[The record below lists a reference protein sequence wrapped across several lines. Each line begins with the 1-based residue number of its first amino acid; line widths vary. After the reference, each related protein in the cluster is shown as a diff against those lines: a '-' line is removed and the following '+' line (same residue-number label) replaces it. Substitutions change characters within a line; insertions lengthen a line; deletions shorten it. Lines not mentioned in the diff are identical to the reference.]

1 MSMRPSRIVV
11 AALLAASFAAG
22 CNKPGS
28 PAAPSATAATAAS
41 GAQCEPPAETVVG
54 TFKQDGAEQK
64 ITYGELSGRI
74 GAPLADLEKK
84 KQELLKR
91 GLEGYI
97 IEKLVQAEAKKRG
110 LPNEDALLKA
120 EVEEKVAQPS
130 DADIQK
136 LYDQAKAGGQLPPEV
151 TIDQVKPEI
160 VKHLTDQGKRE
171 KAQALFNDLKS
182 KAEVQILLP
191 QKRIQVEAIGPAKG
205 PEGAPVTIVE
215 FSDFQ
220 CPFCSRA
227 KTTVDDVVKQY
238 GDKVRLVFRHFP
250 LSFHQEA
257 PKAAEAS
264 ACAADQNKFWEY
276 HDKLFANQAALK
288 VDDLKKAA
296 ADLGLDTAR
305 FNECLDS
312 GKKAELVKKD
322 TTDGEKAGVTGTPA
336 FFING
341 IVLSGAVPAEE
352 FKAIID
358 AELSKKK

>member
-1 MSMRPSRIVV
+1 MRPSRIVI
-11 AALLAASFAAG
+11 AALLAASFVAG
-22 CNKPGS
+22 CNKQS
-28 PAAPSATAATAAS
+28 TPAASPNTASAS
-41 GAQCEPPAETVVG
+41 GGQCEPAPETVVG
-54 TFKQDGAEQK
+54 TYKVDGAEQRV
-64 ITYGELSGRI
+64 TYGDLTGRI

-84 KQELLKR
+84 KADLLKR

-110 LPNEDALLKA
+110 LENEDALLKA
-120 EVEEKVAQPS
+120 EVEDKANQPS
-130 DADIQK
+130 DAEIQK
-136 LYDQAKAGGQLPPEV
+136 IFDQAKQGGQLPPEV
-151 TIDQVKPEI
+151 TMEQVRGEI
-160 VKHLTDQGKRE
+160 VKMLSDQSKRE
-171 KAQALFNDLKS
+171 KAQALFNDLKA
-182 KAEVQILLP
+182 KADVQVLLP
-191 QKRIQVEAIGPAKG
+191 EKRVQVEATGPSKG
-205 PEGAPVTIVE
+205 PESAPVTIVE

-227 KTTVDDVVKQY
+227 NNAVNEVVKTY
-238 GDKVRLVFRHFP
+238 GDKVRVVFRHFP

-264 ACAADQNKFWEY
+264 MCAADQNKFWEY
-276 HDKLFANQAALK
+276 HDKLFANQQALK

-322 TTDGEKAGVTGTPA
+322 MAAGEKAGVTGTPA

-341 IVLSGAVPAEE
+341 IALSGAVPAEE

-358 AELSKKK
+358 AELNKKK

>member
-22 CNKPGS
+22 CNKQS
-28 PAAPSATAATAAS
+28 TPAASPTTAGTAS
-41 GAQCEPPAETVVG
+41 GGQCEPAADAVVG
-54 TFKQDGAEQK
+54 TFKVDGSEQRV
-64 ITYGELSGRI
+64 TYGELTGRI

-84 KQELLKR
+84 KADLLKR

-110 LPNEDALLKA
+110 MANEDALLKA
-120 EVEEKVAQPS
+120 EVEDKVAQPS
-130 DADIQK
+130 DNDIQK
-136 LYDQAKAGGQLPPEV
+136 LYDQAKSGGQLPPEV
-151 TIDQVKPEI
+151 TIDQVRPEI
-160 VKHLTDQGKRE
+160 VKHLTDQSKRE
-171 KAQALFNDLKS
+171 KAQALFNDLKA
-182 KAEVQILLP
+182 KAEMQILLP
-191 QKRIQVEAIGPAKG
+191 EKRVQVAATGPAKG
-205 PEGAPVTIVE
+205 PESAPITIVE

-227 KTTVDDVVKQY
+227 NAAVDEVVKTY
-238 GDKVRLVFRHFP
+238 GDKVRVVFRHFP
-250 LSFHQEA
+250 LSFHQDA

-264 ACAADQNKFWEY
+264 MCAADQNKFWEY
-276 HDKLFANQAALK
+276 HDKLFANQQALK

-312 GKKAELVKKD
+312 GKKAEIVKKD
-322 TTDGEKAGVTGTPA
+322 LEDGTKAGVTGTPA

-341 IVLSGAVPAEE
+341 LALSGAVPAEE

-358 AELSKKK
+358 AELKKKK

>member
-22 CNKPGS
+22 CNKPTS
-28 PAAPSATAATAAS
+28 PAANPSTAPAAAS

-54 TFKQDGAEQK
+54 TFKQDGAEQR
-64 ITYGELSGRI
+64 ITYGELTGRI

-84 KQELLKR
+84 KAELLKR

-110 LPNEDALLKA
+110 LANEDALLKA

-160 VKHLTDQGKRE
+160 VKHLTDQSKRE

-191 QKRIQVEAIGPAKG
+191 EKRIQVEAIGPSKG

-227 KTTVDDVVKQY
+227 KGTVDEVVKTY

-322 TTDGEKAGVTGTPA
+322 TAAGEKAGVTGTPA

-341 IVLSGAVPAEE
+341 IALSGAVPAEE

-358 AELSKKK
+358 SELKKKK